1 MGGSGAVESERMEMK
16 GRVLVL
22 ALALLLLGMVH
33 KVRTLP
39 LEQGEAAGVGR
50 RKKEEVLLLL
60 LLLLLEVGSEGDDEE
75 IDAAVVELVHKE
87 EGARHSP
94 DPCSSRTSL
103 F

>member
-60 LLLLLEVGSEGDDEE
+60 LQVR
-75 IDAAVVELVHKE
+75 
-87 EGARHSP
+87 GA
-94 DPCSSRTSL
+94 
-103 F
+103 